1 VRDLIALRYEVKV
14 LSQYIVWEQSVLD
27 AKKKEDPEKWDL
39 FIRNQ
44 EILIC
49 IRKRQLR
56 NLTTE
61 LKIMEGTY
69 LLKGVKGW

>member
-1 VRDLIALRYEVKV
+1 MRDLIALRYEVKV